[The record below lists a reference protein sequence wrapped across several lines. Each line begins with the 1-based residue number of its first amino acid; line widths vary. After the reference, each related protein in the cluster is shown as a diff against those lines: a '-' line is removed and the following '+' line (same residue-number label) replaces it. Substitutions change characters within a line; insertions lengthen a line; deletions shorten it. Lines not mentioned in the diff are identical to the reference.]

1 MAMLRRAIPR
11 HRRGLYSEI
20 KRDRTP
26 RRGSEARGIDR
37 NAWIDRGFAA
47 EIRDWIGG
55 GGEEEGSRRAVGQ
68 TKRGIEE
75 ASTPMEERE

>member
-26 RRGSEARGIDR
+26 RRRSEARGIDR
-37 NAWIDRGFAA
+37 NAWIDRGLAG
-47 EIRDWIGG
+47 EIRDWIG
-55 GGEEEGSRRAVGQ
+55 GGEEEGSRRAVGR

-75 ASTPMEERE
+75 ASTPIEERE